1 MEQQEVKVEEPKKTE
16 KKFISKLK
24 KFGIRSV
31 EFALVAG
38 GAILAYKNWDKLKEV
53 PGKVIGALKHSDET
67 TTEPEQPESV
77 DLEEK
82 ANELDRQED
91 NRVYNNENRRQYD
104 GYHNRNNNYQ
114 NRNK

>member
-16 KKFISKLK
+16 KTNKNKLK

-53 PGKVIGALKHSDET
+53 PGKVVRALKHSDET
-67 TTEPEQPESV
+67 EPEQPDPV

-82 ANELDRQED
+82 AEELDRSED
-91 NRVYNNENRRQYD
+91 NRVYNNENRRQYEG
-104 GYHNRNNNYQ
+104 GYHNNRNNNYQ